1 MIRRALRAV
10 AIAAVVAAIQGG
22 RPAAAEP
29 VNILGGTIY
38 YSRQNQATF
47 NLTLLDGWMSG
58 EFGDNGSESWTPS
71 HACFGCTPGS
81 TIDPS
86 VSESMPLSD
95 DISAGGI
102 LNYRGVDYFISN
114 LSFTIDSDPVRLPAS
129 FNTEGVGMSSVAQFV
144 LHGLVQGWT
153 DDHFSGQGLSL
164 LGYGKAQITV
174 LGDGNWYATTFRFE
188 DPAAVPEPGTLLLFA
203 TGAAGAFARWR
214 RRSVPD

>member
-1 MIRRALRAV
+1 MIRGALRVV
-10 AIAAVVAAIQGG
+10 AIAAVVATVPGV

-47 NLTLLDGWMSG
+47 NLTLLDGWMRG
-58 EFGDNGSESWTPS
+58 EFGDNDSESWTPS

-86 VSESMPLSD
+86 VSESMPANE
-95 DISAGGI
+95 DISAGGV

-114 LSFTIDSDPVRLPAS
+114 LSFTIDSDPVTLPSS
-129 FNTEGVGMSSVAQFV
+129 FNAESLALSSVAQFV

-153 DDHFSGQGLSL
+153 DNHFSGQGLSL

-174 LGDGNWYATTFRFE
+174 LPDGNWYATTFRFE
-188 DPAAVPEPGTLLLFA
+188 DPAAVPEPGTFLLFG
-203 TGAAGAFARWR
+203 TGAVGGIMRWR
-214 RRSVPD
+214 KRRRVS